1 MRRLFLSDGNL
12 TGLGR
17 KIYKILAGAY
27 ALAIVFMCFLP
38 QSWYPQYKDFSTPG
52 IIQVGR
58 LYFLP
63 VPFNSIV
70 NGDKVDSLADLGW
83 IFLQNAT
90 NIFLLFPLVLALVFL
105 FEKWRSLRAA
115 ALYSFCISLFI
126 ECTQLLLDLLIDAGR
141 VFEIDDLWTNTLGG
155 VLAYLFY
162 RFWYCIYN
170 QKK

>member
-1 MRRLFLSDGNL
+1 MRTFFHSDGNL
-12 TGLGR
+12 TNLGR
-17 KIYKILAGAY
+17 KICKILAGVY

-52 IIQVGR
+52 IVQVGR

-63 VPFNSIV
+63 VPLNSIV

-83 IFLQNAT
+83 IFLQNVT

-105 FEKWRSLRAA
+105 FEKWGSLRAV

-126 ECTQLLLDLLIDAGR
+126 ECTQLLLDFLIDAGR

-155 VLAYLFY
+155 VLAYLVY
-162 RFWYCIYN
+162 RFWCRSYK
-170 QKK
+170 QGK